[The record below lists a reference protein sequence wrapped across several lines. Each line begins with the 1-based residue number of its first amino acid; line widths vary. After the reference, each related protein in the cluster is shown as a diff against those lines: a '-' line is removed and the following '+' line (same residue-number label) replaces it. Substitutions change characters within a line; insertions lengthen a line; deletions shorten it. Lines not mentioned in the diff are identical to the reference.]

1 MGYIRIPTTTK
12 GPVIINANKILT
24 VGIDSGGNYIDLVLD
39 FTGDGNRIELR
50 FFNAASALNQSA
62 LIQYNNA
69 VIAAQNSAVVDITP
83 REGQEINN
91 FAYNPAP

>member
-12 GPVIINANKILT
+12 GPVIVNADKVLN
-24 VGIDSGGNYIDLVLD
+24 VGIDAGGNYIDLVLD

-50 FFNAASALNQSA
+50 FFNSSSSLNQST
-62 LIQYNNA
+62 LVQYNNA

-83 REGQEINN
+83 LAGQEINN

>member
-12 GPVIINANKILT
+12 GPVIVNADRVLN
-24 VGIDSGGNYIDLVLD
+24 VGIDAGGNYIDLVLD

-50 FFNAASALNQSA
+50 FFNSSSSLNQST
-62 LIQYNNA
+62 LVQYNNA

-83 REGQEINN
+83 FTGQEINN